1 MYCLIE
7 CLCKSVTLILF
18 LKKEAYEEIVWNNC
32 LHSEP
37 RNWYFK
43 NLLCFLC
50 TLYKAMHIDLYLS
63 KVVDFTIAYLFIA
76 FQLCNK
82 LLRLFWNFCLIYFWC
97 DFFNNKNMSHF
108 TSEVM
113 MLKTAHVRTHKIF
126 SGGIWVITVAVFLRG
141 GIFGKI
147 NIFEFLRGG
156 RGP

>member
-32 LHSEP
+32 LHSEA

-63 KVVDFTIAYLFIA
+63 KVVDFTIVYLFIA

-97 DFFNNKNMSHF
+97 DFFNNKNMW
-108 TSEVM
+108 
-113 MLKTAHVRTHKIF
+113 
-126 SGGIWVITVAVFLRG
+126 GIWVITVAVFYGGGG

-147 NIFEFLRGG
+147 NKFEFFRGG